1 MFSTNHNGILV
12 LKHSQHTNENFV
24 RVLLKVKLSLTH
36 DVALKTFLPPKTK
49 WAKYIPTEVVLI
61 K

>member
-36 DVALKTFLPPKTK
+36 DVALKTFLPPKK
-49 WAKYIPTEVVLI
+49 QNFSKAEFIRVV
-61 K
+61 